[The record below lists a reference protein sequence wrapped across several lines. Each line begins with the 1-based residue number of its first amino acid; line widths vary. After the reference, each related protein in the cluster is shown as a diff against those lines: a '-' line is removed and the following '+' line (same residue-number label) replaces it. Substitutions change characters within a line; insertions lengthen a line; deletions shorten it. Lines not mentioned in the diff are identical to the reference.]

1 MQKDYKPKRRQKR
14 WKMRDFIVPGGGT
27 HAVKVPDNSP
37 MAIEKALRQLKRQ
50 LKDSDLFQEIR
61 DRRYFKKPSLEKR
74 EKMQAAKRWNAKE
87 VREQKR
93 RDKMQQCWTI
103 LTTNGP
109 K

>member
-1 MQKDYKPKRRQKR
+1 MQKRKFRGKR
-14 WKMRDFIVPGGGT
+14 WKRRDFIVPGGGT

-37 MAIEKALRQLKRQ
+37 IALEKALRQLKRQ

-61 DRRYFKKPSLEKR
+61 ERRYFKKPSLEKR

-87 VREQKR
+87 VREQR
-93 RDKMQQCWTI
+93 LRDKKQECWTI
-103 LTTNGP
+103 LTANGP

>member
-1 MQKDYKPKRRQKR
+1 MPVNVEVKPRPNESQERMIKRFNKKVKR
-14 WKMRDFIVPGGGT
+14 SGIF
-27 HAVKVPDNSP
+27 
-37 MAIEKALRQLKRQ
+37 E
-50 LKDSDLFQEIR
+50 EIR

-74 EKMQAAKRWNAKE
+74 EKMQAAKRWNEKE